1 MRDSLL
7 ALAKSNHITLKLLTV
22 STDIQ
27 QKKFHG
33 YMYMYLYRD
42 QYYTV
47 EEKIQE
53 SQQVIFLKNLTFQ
66 KTDLIN
72 RRMFSTL
79 TSRFIPFSRNTK
91 TSSTLEPTCW
101 PKSDNLFTT

>member
-1 MRDSLL
+1 
-7 ALAKSNHITLKLLTV
+7 
-22 STDIQ
+22 
-27 QKKFHG
+27 
-33 YMYMYLYRD
+33 MYLN
-42 QYYTV
+42 TV

-53 SQQVIFLKNLTFQ
+53 SEQAISSKNLTFQ
-66 KTDLIN
+66 KADLIN

-101 PKSDNLFTT
+101 PRSDNLLTR

>member
-1 MRDSLL
+1 
-7 ALAKSNHITLKLLTV
+7 
-22 STDIQ
+22 
-27 QKKFHG
+27 
-33 YMYMYLYRD
+33 MYPYRD
-42 QYYTV
+42 QYCTV

-53 SQQVIFLKNLTFQ
+53 TEQAMFSKNLTFQ

-101 PKSDNLFTT
+101 PKSDNLLTT

>member
-1 MRDSLL
+1 
-7 ALAKSNHITLKLLTV
+7 
-22 STDIQ
+22 
-27 QKKFHG
+27 
-33 YMYMYLYRD
+33 MYPYRD

-53 SQQVIFLKNLTFQ
+53 TEQAIFSKNLTFQ
-66 KTDLIN
+66 KTDLIK

-79 TSRFIPFSRNTK
+79 TSLFIPFSRNTK

-101 PKSDNLFTT
+101 PRSDNLLTT

>member
-1 MRDSLL
+1 
-7 ALAKSNHITLKLLTV
+7 
-22 STDIQ
+22 
-27 QKKFHG
+27 
-33 YMYMYLYRD
+33 MYPYRD
-42 QYYTV
+42 QYCTV
-47 EEKIQE
+47 EEKIQKTE
-53 SQQVIFLKNLTFQ
+53 QAIFSKNLTFQ

-101 PKSDNLFTT
+101 PKSDNLLTT

>member
-1 MRDSLL
+1 M
-7 ALAKSNHITLKLLTV
+7 

-33 YMYMYLYRD
+33 YMYPYRD
-42 QYYTV
+42 QFCTV
-47 EEKIQE
+47 EKKIQE
-53 SQQVIFLKNLTFQ
+53 SEQIACVQPPLPSSCTQASEQAISSKNLTFQ

-101 PKSDNLFTT
+101 PRSDNLLTT